1 MYDIKDIMNV
11 LPHRPPF
18 LMIDE
23 VLECGEY
30 AIGEKIIAKKN
41 ITMNEDVFRGHFP
54 NEPVFPGVL
63 IIEAL
68 AQTGAFMLLSQEQ
81 FKGKI
86 AYFGGADKVKFR
98 KMVKPGDT
106 LILEVEL
113 LKDGGRIGKCKGK
126 AYVNDKVC
134 CSGELTF
141 AIVE

>member
-1 MYDIKDIMNV
+1 MYDIKQIMDV
-11 LPHRPPF
+11 IPHRPPF
-18 LMIDE
+18 LLIDE
-23 VLECGEY
+23 ILECGKYEV
-30 AIGEKIIAKKN
+30 GEKIVAKKN
-41 ITMNEDVFRGHFP
+41 ITINEDVFRGHFP
-54 NEPVFPGVL
+54 GEPVFPGVL
-63 IIEAL
+63 IVESL
-68 AQTGAFMLLSQEQ
+68 AQTGAFMLLSQEE

-113 LKDGGRIGKCKGK
+113 LENKGRIGKCKGK

-141 AIVE
+141 IVS